1 MKIYFF
7 FVTVNY
13 ENLTEKQGIEVKFG
27 AHRRVKEAEYIDY
40 FGQDSFCNIE
50 QQPSWNTEQHLHQ
63 YHPTQISSNITT
75 TTTQF
80 NSILTLTISTTT
92 ISQNITQLPPTT
104 SLFRSSTSR
113 TTSSRSAV
121 RIDPP
126 VS

>member
-1 MKIYFF
+1 M
-7 FVTVNY
+7 NY
-13 ENLTEKQGIEVKFG
+13 ENLTEKQGIEVKFA
-27 AHRRVKEAEYIDY
+27 AHRRAKEAEYIDY

-75 TTTQF
+75 TQF
-80 NSILTLTISTTT
+80 NPILTLTTT
-92 ISQNITQLPPTT
+92 ISQNVTQLPPTT

-113 TTSSRSAV
+113 TTSCRSAV